1 MDITPVAKIYNDF
14 PTKFGLPRQSG
25 MSEHLVSKIVMEKQY
40 QNFEAFR
47 GIEEFEYLWLLW
59 EFEPMGKREWSPTVR
74 PPKLG
79 GNIRKGVF
87 ATRSPNRPNPIGLTK
102 VRLLSVEQSETDG
115 PVLYV
120 AGADL
125 MSGTAIFD
133 IKPYLPF
140 ADSAPDAAAGD
151 YGPENQ
157 TILSVEIPPQ
167 IEKLFGEEQLVAART
182 GIERVAF
189 GVIGQ
194 LSALAGRDAGEF
206 VGNAC
211 DTVAFLILP
220 AFELIEI
227 GPAVVVDRVF
237 LIEVV
242 LVEKRLLDRA
252 GFTFLLNLK
261 HCVCETDGKGDV
273 CTALDII
280 VRLCSES
287 DELLLV
293 GTDTALRSNGKPVGN
308 TAHGPFASSGEIYG
322 SRGSRLCGEGYFG
335 RVERDARCSEF
346 FFLLARGEHCE
357 CCECS
362 NCQDFGEFHNVIV
375 LCLFV
380 VFRLL

>member
-40 QNFEAFR
+40 QNPEAFR

-115 PVLYV
+115 TVLIV

-140 ADSAPDAAAGD
+140 ADSAPNAAAGD
-151 YGPENQ
+151 YGPDRQ

-167 IEKLFGEEQLVAART
+167 IEKLFGEEQLIALKEA
-182 GIERVAF
+182 
-189 GVIGQ
+189 
-194 LSALAGRDAGEF
+194 LSFDPRPGYQTDSDRSYGFQYAGYDIRFTVNDDTITVTDAIK
-206 VGNAC
+206 
-211 DTVAFLILP
+211 L
-220 AFELIEI
+220 
-227 GPAVVVDRVF
+227 
-237 LIEVV
+237 
-242 LVEKRLLDRA
+242 
-252 GFTFLLNLK
+252 
-261 HCVCETDGKGDV
+261 
-273 CTALDII
+273 
-280 VRLCSES
+280 
-287 DELLLV
+287 
-293 GTDTALRSNGKPVGN
+293 
-308 TAHGPFASSGEIYG
+308 
-322 SRGSRLCGEGYFG
+322 
-335 RVERDARCSEF
+335 
-346 FFLLARGEHCE
+346 
-357 CCECS
+357 
-362 NCQDFGEFHNVIV
+362 
-375 LCLFV
+375 
-380 VFRLL
+380 